1 MYHTLLSY
9 KMYVIILLL
18 LCLFLSALFRYIF
31 YSSFNKLEQLF

>member
-18 LCLFLSALFRYIF
+18 LCLFLSVLFSYIF
-31 YSSFNKLEQLF
+31 YSSFNKLEQLS